1 MDQRRLKLMADTP
14 VKSAILRLAL
24 PTMLGMAV
32 QVIYNL
38 TDTIYIGQL
47 QDKNLVAAV
56 SLVIPLFMA
65 IQAFGSIFA
74 VGTGSYISRKL
85 GEKDMTEARHANSV
99 AVYSSVVLGVTLT
112 ALTLLL
118 RDPLLHMLGTSEDT
132 FGPTKE
138 YFTIIAA
145 FSTLLT
151 LQVSLV
157 GLVRS
162 EGATGRAMVGMII
175 GLGTNIVLDPVF
187 LFVFHLG
194 VSGVAWATVI
204 GNILGSLYYVLHF
217 LSRKTVLSIRLS
229 DFKPTKRIFTESFKI
244 GLPAALSTLVMS
256 VSMALSNILAK
267 SYSDFIVAGNGAQ
280 MRVNSMCIMLMIGL
294 AQGYQPFAGYN
305 YGAKNYHRLLTGLKT
320 TMVYN
325 TLLACFFT
333 AVFLLF
339 GREILSLIIT
349 NPDEVEALDA
359 GTKIL
364 HAFSLG
370 APFIGI
376 QMTLMV
382 TFQASGKAV
391 RAMLLSL
398 GRQCLLYIPLLFG
411 LNALLGFDGYIY
423 AQPIADVLAV
433 VAALLMSISFIREL
447 RTKHENH
454 IGSLKEAPQQNVV

>member
-1 MDQRRLKLMADTP
+1 MDQRRLALMESAP

-47 QDKNLVAAV
+47 QNKDLVAAV

-85 GEKDMTEARHANSV
+85 GEKDFAGARTANSV
-99 AVYSSVVLGVTLT
+99 AVYSSALIGVLFT
-112 ALTLLL
+112 ALMLLL
-118 RDPLLHMLGTSEDT
+118 RDPLLHLIGTSEDT

-145 FSTLLT
+145 FSTMLT

-162 EGATGRAMVGMII
+162 EGATGRAMLGMVI
-175 GLGTNIVLDPVF
+175 GLGTNIVLDPLF
-187 LFVFHLG
+187 LFVFDMG
-194 VSGVAWATVI
+194 VAGVAWATVI
-204 GNILGSLYYVLHF
+204 GNVLGTLYYIVHF
-217 LSRKTVLSIRLS
+217 LSHKTLLSIRFS
-229 DFKPTKRIFTESFKI
+229 DFKPSKRIFAESFKI
-244 GLPAALSTLVMS
+244 GLPAALSTLIMS

-267 SYSDFIVAGNGAQ
+267 SYNDFIVAGNGAQ

-294 AQGYQPFAGYN
+294 AQGFQPFAGYN
-305 YGAKNYHRLLTGLKT
+305 YGAKNYHRLMTGLKT
-320 TMVYN
+320 TMLYN
-325 TLLACFFT
+325 TILGCFFS
-333 AVFLLF
+333 VIFLLF

-349 NPDEVEALDA
+349 NPDESAALDA
-359 GTKIL
+359 GAKIL
-364 HAFSLG
+364 RAFSLG
-370 APFIGI
+370 APFIGM

-398 GRQCLLYIPLLFG
+398 GRQCVLYIPLLFA
-411 LNALLGFDGYIY
+411 LNALLGFEGYIF
-423 AQPIADVLAV
+423 AQPIADLLAM
-433 VAALLMSISFIREL
+433 VAALLMSISFIREM
-447 RTKHENH
+447 RSRHEDENGVQ
-454 IGSLKEAPQQNVV
+454 IPQNTI